1 MLSTRTAY
9 AVKKKTGAGLIC
21 GLSAIVF
28 HTRLQLNDVLIA
40 TFPVDLSNSLSLT
53 RRLVKVERRFGGAD
67 RDRTDDL

>member
-9 AVKKKTGAGLIC
+9 AAKKKTGAGLIC

-28 HTRLQLNDVLIA
+28 RYQVAIKRCFNSTY
-40 TFPVDLSNSLSLT
+40 PVDLSNSLSLT